1 MLVLQPSAASMDTES
16 QDNWLELRDS
26 TRFRSSSEEEADEE
40 DDTEVEE
47 EVEPLLA
54 PDVP

>member
-16 QDNWLELRDS
+16 HESWLELRDS
-26 TRFRSSSEEEADEE
+26 TRFNSSREDE
-40 DDTEVEE
+40 DTEVEE
-47 EVEPLLA
+47 EEPLLP